1 MKKVD
6 LNFIIN
12 EYNKDINLRGGNCLV
27 YNYFGYVVELSKVNI
42 WFDNNGKYIK
52 PKKYNP
58 KILKERDNC
67 AIL

>member
-6 LNFIIN
+6 FNCIIE
-12 EYNKDINLRGGNCLV
+12 EYNKDMKFRGKNCLV
-27 YNYFGYVVELSKVNI
+27 YNYFGYVVELCKVNI

-58 KILKERDNC
+58 KILKERDSC
-67 AIL
+67 VIL